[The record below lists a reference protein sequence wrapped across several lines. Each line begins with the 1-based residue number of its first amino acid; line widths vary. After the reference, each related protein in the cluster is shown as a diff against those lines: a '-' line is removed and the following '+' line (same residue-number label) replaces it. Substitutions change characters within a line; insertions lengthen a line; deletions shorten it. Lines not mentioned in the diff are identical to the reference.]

1 MPARVIADVGR
12 LVGPSARRAGNS
24 WSNPDATSISVL
36 FCCDIVRFP
45 ELFCR
50 FLTWAAGSICVLF
63 VQHAAKNDRF
73 AL

>member
-1 MPARVIADVGR
+1 VQVSASTGGGHFAGSSGKI
-12 LVGPSARRAGNS
+12 LSQPSNC
-24 WSNPDATSISVL
+24 SISVL

-50 FLTWAAGSICVLF
+50 FLTWAADSICVLF
-63 VQHAAKNDRF
+63 VQHAGKNERF